1 MQDFGFVRIAAAMPH
16 VHVADCRANARE
28 TVALARELSSLGAGI
43 IAFPELGV
51 TGYTCADLFGQ
62 GVLTRDAE
70 TAVAG
75 ILEETSRLPA
85 VLVFGAPVRFRGR
98 LFNCAVV
105 SCRGKI
111 LGIVPKTYLA
121 GSAEF
126 YEPRW
131 FESAR
136 VLPPEGA
143 VIDYAGQKDIPFKA
157 NQLFRSEDGSLTFA
171 VEICQDLWAPVPPC
185 SFAAL
190 AGAQLI
196 VNLSASNEVL
206 LKHEYRKSLVSATS
220 SRLFCAYLYCSC
232 GYGESTQD
240 LVWAGSSLICE
251 YGSILA
257 ESERFKTGSGHI
269 MADIDVEKLEALRTK
284 EHAFR
289 LEAPRPA
296 FSTVTFPAPP
306 AADFGSVLLRRID
319 PRPFVP
325 SDRPEEL
332 DLRCREIISSQV
344 AGLATRLDHIR
355 CRKAVIGVSGG
366 LDSTLAL
373 LVTVLAFDTL
383 GIPRDNVL
391 GITMP
396 GFGTTKRTHDN
407 STALMSLLGVSA
419 REISIVPAVRQ
430 HFSDIGQD
438 ESVHD
443 LSYENSQ
450 ARERTQLLMDI
461 AGKEGGIVIGTGDL
475 SELALGWCTY
485 NGDHMS
491 MYAVNVSIPKTLV
504 KTLVLWAAD
513 NRFKDNPEAAS
524 VLRDIAD
531 TPISPELIPAD
542 ENGQISQKTED
553 LIGPYELHD
562 FFLYNFFRW
571 GYGPDKLLFLARK
584 AFGDSYDEAT
594 LRKWLGNFM
603 KRFFSQQFKRSCI
616 PDGPKVGSVSLS
628 PRGDWRMPS
637 DIACPWNA
645 DM

>member
-1 MQDFGFVRIAAAMPH
+1 MQDFGFVRIAAAMPP

-28 TVALARELSSLGAGI
+28 TVALARELSSRGAGI

-70 TAVAG
+70 AAVAG

-105 SCRGKI
+105 SCRGEI

-269 MADIDVEKLEALRTK
+269 MADIDIEKLEALRTK

-289 LEAPRPA
+289 LEAPCPA

-407 STALMSLLGVSA
+407 STALMSLLGVSS

-504 KTLVLWAAD
+504 KTLVLWAAG

-637 DIACPWNA
+637 DIACPWKT

>member
-28 TVALARELSSLGAGI
+28 TVALARELSSRGAGI

-70 TAVAG
+70 AAVAG
-75 ILEETSRLPA
+75 ILEETSDLPA

-98 LFNCAVV
+98 LFNCAVA

-143 VIDYAGQKDIPFKA
+143 DIDYAGQKDIPFKA

-407 STALMSLLGVSA
+407 STALMSLLGVSS

-571 GYGPDKLLFLARK
+571 GYGPNKLLFLARK

-616 PDGPKVGSVSLS
+616 PDGPKGGSVSLS

-637 DIACPWNA
+637 DIACPWKA

>member
-28 TVALARELSSLGAGI
+28 TVALARELSSRGAGI

-70 TAVAG
+70 AAVAG
-75 ILEETSRLPA
+75 ILEETSDLPA

-98 LFNCAVV
+98 LFNCAVA

-143 VIDYAGQKDIPFKA
+143 DIDYAGQKDIPFKA

-407 STALMSLLGVSA
+407 STALMSLLGVSS

-542 ENGQISQKTED
+542 ENGQISQRTED

-571 GYGPDKLLFLARK
+571 GYGPEKLLFLARK
-584 AFGDSYDEAT
+584 AFGGSYDEAT

-637 DIACPWNA
+637 DIACPWKT
-645 DM
+645 DI

>member
-1 MQDFGFVRIAAAMPH
+1 MQDFGFVRIAAAMPP

-28 TVALARELSSLGAGI
+28 TVALARELSSCGAGI

-70 TAVAG
+70 AAVAG

-105 SCRGKI
+105 SCRGEI

-136 VLPPEGA
+136 VLPSESAG
-143 VIDYAGQKDIPFKA
+143 IDYAGQKDIPFKA

-269 MADIDVEKLEALRTK
+269 MADIDIEKLEALRTK

-289 LEAPRPA
+289 LEAPCPA

-407 STALMSLLGVSA
+407 STALMSLLGVSS

-504 KTLVLWAAD
+504 KTLVLWAAG

-584 AFGDSYDEAT
+584 AFGGSYDETT

-637 DIACPWNA
+637 DIACPWKA
-645 DM
+645 DV

>member
-28 TVALARELSSLGAGI
+28 TVALATELHGRGAGI

-70 TAVAG
+70 AAVAG
-75 ILEETSRLPA
+75 ILEETSKLPA
-85 VLVFGAPVRFRGR
+85 VLVFGTPVRFRGR

-269 MADIDVEKLEALRTK
+269 MADIDIEKLEALRTK

-289 LEAPRPA
+289 LEAPCPA

-355 CRKAVIGVSGG
+355 CHKAVIGVSGG

-407 STALMSLLGVSA
+407 STALMSLLGVSS

-542 ENGQISQKTED
+542 ENGQISQRTED

-584 AFGDSYDEAT
+584 AFGGSYDEPT

-637 DIACPWNA
+637 DIACPWKT